1 MVSFTKIIQHLPESN
16 SHSTNQRSLLDSTVR
31 HSAEV
36 GWLVGTLERNGQR
49 GLLPENY
56 VKFI

>member
-1 MVSFTKIIQHLPESN
+1 MLTKSFPKTAP
-16 SHSTNQRSLLDSTVR
+16 TVR
-31 HSAEV
+31 QSAEV
-36 GWLVGTLERNGQR
+36 NWLVGTLERNGQR

>member
-1 MVSFTKIIQHLPESN
+1 MRFILLMIIIDIFNYQN
-16 SHSTNQRSLLDSTVR
+16 IYAVR

>member
-1 MVSFTKIIQHLPESN
+1 MV
-16 SHSTNQRSLLDSTVR
+16 TNLAHFSPPLVR
-31 HSAEV
+31 GSAEV